1 MIRLADGST
10 RAIENVLPGALVL
23 SRTEMNDKPV
33 PRRVSQRHRSSV
45 PETVRLTLSNQQI
58 LQLSL
63 KQPLV
68 IEDGRWLRA
77 RDIRP
82 GTQLRSATGQSVRV
96 ISAHLIKR
104 TRVVYFIEVEDNAR
118 AFAADVEIV
127 TERPVKEDD

>member
-10 RAIENVLPGALVL
+10 LAIENVLPGALVM
-23 SRTEMNDKPV
+23 SRTEMNDKLV

-45 PETVRLTLSNQQI
+45 PETIRLSLSNKQI
-58 LQLSL
+58 LQLSPR
-63 KQPLV
+63 QPLV

-82 GTQLRSATGQSVRV
+82 GTQLRSSTGQAVRV
-96 ISAHLIKR
+96 ISANLIRR

-127 TERPVKEDD
+127 TVLPIKEDD